1 MNFTCSTKPLKDALG
16 LGVVKSNVSKFY
28 QKSCLAQL
36 TATNSDLRINLEAS
50 YVSTELRLK
59 GQGDNT
65 EDSRSTVFVDCL
77 TLSDLVNT
85 FESSTITL
93 EFTQGG
99 LILHSG
105 KSKFTLPQIVE
116 ESDLELKRPQEVSA
130 DADKLELAK
139 SNWKFI
145 KDHQMFAI
153 AMSFIHPVYT
163 KVWVGSDGDVLVGDF
178 DNSIF
183 THSSK
188 SNLGSQCL
196 LSDTIVNLFN
206 SLPEGAKISKQGTSY
221 IVQVSTDGFDYTS
234 EFTPQSEEDE
244 GVGSYNSEII
254 LEMLETSAD
263 KSIQVNVPKINKF
276 LNQSTLLSHDS
287 ENTIDLI
294 VDGVDVQLK
303 DNNVDC
309 KLTLPSA
316 APENYTCKFKTV
328 LLKSMM
334 ANFDEENI
342 SIMPMKQEGDAE
354 GEEII
359 VGVVAWTPNMSVV
372 LAGVEE

>member
-1 MNFTCSTKPLKDALG
+1 MEQIKGGNKMNFTCSTKPLKDALG

-145 KDHQMFAI
+145 KDHQ
-153 AMSFIHPVYT
+153 FI
-163 KVWVGSDGDVLVGDF
+163 
-178 DNSIF
+178 
-183 THSSK
+183 
-188 SNLGSQCL
+188 
-196 LSDTIVNLFN
+196 
-206 SLPEGAKISKQGTSY
+206 
-221 IVQVSTDGFDYTS
+221 
-234 EFTPQSEEDE
+234 
-244 GVGSYNSEII
+244 
-254 LEMLETSAD
+254 
-263 KSIQVNVPKINKF
+263 
-276 LNQSTLLSHDS
+276 
-287 ENTIDLI
+287 
-294 VDGVDVQLK
+294 LK
-303 DNNVDC
+303 
-309 KLTLPSA
+309 
-316 APENYTCKFKTV
+316 Y
-328 LLKSMM
+328 
-334 ANFDEENI
+334 
-342 SIMPMKQEGDAE
+342 G
-354 GEEII
+354 
-359 VGVVAWTPNMSVV
+359 
-372 LAGVEE
+372 